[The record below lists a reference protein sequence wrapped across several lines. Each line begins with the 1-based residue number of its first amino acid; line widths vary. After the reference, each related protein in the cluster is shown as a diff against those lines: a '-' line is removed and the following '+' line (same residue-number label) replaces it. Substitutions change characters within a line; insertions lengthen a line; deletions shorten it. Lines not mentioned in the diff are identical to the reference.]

1 MTTTQPD
8 ESRGLY
14 DKYTVTKADG
24 TPATGPLFILN
35 YSKDHHARAALAA
48 YADSC
53 QGTHPVLAIDLRAAL
68 AKLRMTVIPTD
79 HQPAN
84 PDVWR
89 MRFANHIDG
98 AARAA
103 DLTGDTLETSRA
115 LDRELTRAFTV
126 YLNSTASDRKR
137 RFLLQINT
145 IAARAYAFYVELDRP
160 DLKVP
165 VETILFDLA
174 GLADVLAHTNS

>member
-1 MTTTQPD
+1 MITTD
-8 ESRGLY
+8 ESLGLY
-14 DKYTVTKADG
+14 PKCNVNVTKADG
-24 TPATGPLFILN
+24 TPVTGPLFILN
-35 YSKDHHARAALAA
+35 YAKDPHARAALAT
-48 YADSC
+48 YADAC
-53 QGTHPVLAIDLRAAL
+53 QHTDPVLAIDLRAAL
-68 AKLRMTVIPTD
+68 ARLRMTVIPTD

-89 MRFANHIDG
+89 ARFSGHIEQG
-98 AARAA
+98 IQAAQLA
-103 DLTGDTLETSRA
+103 GDTLETAREF
-115 LDRELTRAFTV
+115 DRELTRAFTV

-165 VETILFDLA
+165 IEAILFDLA